1 MSKVFTRKDIEILH
15 FENII
20 DHDDDEP
27 TNLYE
32 YLEELKSK
40 DIFVVDVTLI
50 NSISGKIRTDN
61 HYMIRILRPVYDVE
75 VKTYHLHDFSKK
87 WDYVRTEI
95 FGYFTSEKQ
104 ADEIKKEYLKKSNS
118 NVKFEAKIRK
128 YSPLNQSV

>member
-61 HYMIRILRPVYDVE
+61 HYMIRIVRPVYDVE
-75 VKTYHLHDFSKK
+75 VKIYHSVEFTGGWHH
-87 WDYVRTEI
+87 VTTEV
-95 FGYFTSEKQ
+95 FGYYESE
-104 ADEIKKEYLKKSNS
+104 DEARKKEKEYTDKNNS
-118 NVKFEAKIRK
+118 DVKFETKIRLQ
-128 YSPLNQSV
+128 SPLNKPI

>member
-1 MSKVFTRKDIEILH
+1 MHKLFTRKDIEILH

-32 YLEELKSK
+32 YLEKLKSQ
-40 DIFVVDVTLI
+40 DIYVVDVTLI

-75 VKTYHLHDFSKK
+75 VRTYHLNDFSKK
-87 WDYVRTEI
+87 WYYVETET

-104 ADEIKKEYLKKSNS
+104 ADEIKKEYLEKSNS
-118 NVKFEAKIRK
+118 DVKFEAKIRK

>member
-1 MSKVFTRKDIEILH
+1 MNKLFTRKDIEILH
-15 FENII
+15 FEDII
-20 DHDDDEP
+20 DHDQDQP

-50 NSISGKIRTDN
+50 NSISGTIRTDN

-87 WDYVRTEI
+87 WYYVRTET

-104 ADEIKKEYLKKSNS
+104 ADEIKKEYLEKSNS
-118 NVKFEAKIRK
+118 DVKFEAQIRK
-128 YSPLNQSV
+128 YSPLNKSV